1 MTRRNRMDG
10 FFVFERTNQE
20 KHVGEF
26 GERGTREDAEIHE
39 MSGYVSSTLVGLK
52 S

>member
-10 FFVFERTNQE
+10 FFVFEKTNQE

-26 GERGTREDAEIHE
+26 GERGAREDAEIHE